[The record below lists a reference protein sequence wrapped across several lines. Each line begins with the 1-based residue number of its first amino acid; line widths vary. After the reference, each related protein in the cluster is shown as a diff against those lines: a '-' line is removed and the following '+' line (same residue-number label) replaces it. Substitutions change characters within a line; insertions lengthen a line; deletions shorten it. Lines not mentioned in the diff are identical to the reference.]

1 MSTSDPWKATKSPD
15 SSSSKLNR
23 KGIMIISYR
32 IINIVKMSQL
42 MRKLQS
48 NGIIIKSLFYFL
60 FIFLFFY
67 FALNL
72 CIFKKTLYLS
82 SFFFKRFFMYIKN
95 FDYKNFFFWVI
106 QNPCFFCTLLTIIF
120 ERLLFWLLG
129 QLKLSLLESSFSSGS
144 YVWSLIHESKTL
156 FTI

>member
-32 IINIVKMSQL
+32 IMNIVKISQP

-48 NGIIIKSLFYFL
+48 NGIIIKPLFYFL
-60 FIFLFFY
+60 FIFLFFK
-67 FALNL
+67 
-72 CIFKKTLYLS
+72 CILKKTLYLS
-82 SFFFKRFFMYIKN
+82 SFFLKRFYMYIKN
-95 FDYKNFFFWVI
+95 FDYKNFFFWFI

-120 ERLLFWLLG
+120 ERLLFWFSGRLNIL
-129 QLKLSLLESSFSSGS
+129 LLESSFSSGS
-144 YVWSLIHESKTL
+144 YVWSLIHESKSL